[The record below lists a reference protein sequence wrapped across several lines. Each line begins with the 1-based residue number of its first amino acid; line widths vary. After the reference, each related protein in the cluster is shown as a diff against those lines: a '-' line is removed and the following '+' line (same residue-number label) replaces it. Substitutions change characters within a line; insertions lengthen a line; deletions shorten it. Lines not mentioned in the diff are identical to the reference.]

1 MGISYQFGLQRER
14 DIEMEAEPKQT
25 VLQRVP
31 IEQLREDVHFLGN
44 VLGEVLREQH
54 GQALLDLI
62 EDIRL
67 RAIWQRTTT
76 ATVSLQPLADSV
88 SELQQEEMFA
98 VARAFSLYFYLIN
111 AAEEQHRMR
120 RMRENERKGYP
131 KPRYESIAAAVAHLK
146 SEGVAPAELAP
157 ILALL
162 SLRPVFTRHPTEVR
176 RRTLL
181 VFLDMLRA
189 CLAERQGKR
198 QDVSIE
204 QRTSEK
210 IHEIVTILAQ
220 TDITPW
226 ERPTVL
232 GEVDD
237 GLYYFDH
244 VLLDVI
250 PALYHELEDAL
261 QQYSEEH
268 TFTLPRF
275 LTFGSWMGGDRDGNP
290 FVTPAVTEETLRMH
304 RSLILDRYTRDLD
317 ELWRVLSPSV
327 HYASASRE
335 LLDSI
340 ARDRESLPGAGVGA
354 KTDIIEP
361 YRAKIVMM
369 QKRLARTRR
378 RYAGGGAAASGAYHE
393 PDALLDDL
401 LLIQE
406 SLVEN
411 GGARIAR
418 GLLRDVIRRVQ
429 VFGFHLVDLDVR
441 EHSGVHE
448 ATLDAYLAAGDIT
461 PRYSGLDEA
470 EKVELLIRLIGQ
482 PATIG
487 FQELSV
493 GDTSRQAFQTLVSVA
508 RMQAEVGVA
517 ACNTYIISFTE
528 SVSDLLEVALLAK
541 EAGLWQV
548 DAQGQVSESRL
559 KIVPLLETIGDLRG
573 GYDLIHALLSIPLF
587 RSHVACWQDR
597 FEVMLGYSD
606 SNKDGGFLTSTWELY
621 CAQRQV
627 VAACRAHNVIVQL
640 FHGRGGALG
649 RGGGPTNRAIMAQ
662 PPDSLAGGMKLTEQG
677 EVIFS
682 RYGRQ
687 AVAHRNLEQVI
698 HAMLLARLSPSVL
711 ESRASLEPDWEGT
724 MATLSQTAFRAY
736 RSLIY
741 ETPELRTYY
750 QQATPIEHISRM
762 NVGSR
767 PASRKGGDRVEDLR
781 AIPWVFAWTQSR
793 HNLPGWYGV
802 GSALQAFIEANEGNL
817 ERLRAMY
824 TRWVFF
830 RSLIDNAQLS
840 IGTADMSVAR
850 LYAGLVSDDA
860 IRDKIYT
867 AIAEEYQRT
876 RDALLQITAQEQLLD
891 SSPVLQRSILLR
903 NPYVDPLH
911 SLQVRMIK
919 EWRTDFADAAET
931 PLDELT
937 PEARRMLEG
946 IFQTINGIAAGVQST
961 G

>member
-1 MGISYQFGLQRER
+1 MAT
-14 DIEMEAEPKQT
+14 EAKQT
-25 VLQRVP
+25 GLRRVP
-31 IEQLREDVHFLGN
+31 IEQLREDVHFLGS
-44 VLGEVLREQH
+44 VLGGVLREQH
-54 GQALLDLI
+54 GQALLDLV

-67 RAIWQRTTT
+67 QAIWQRTTT
-76 ATVSLQPLADSV
+76 ATVSLQPLADALA
-88 SELQQEEMFA
+88 ELQHEEVYA

-111 AAEEQHRMR
+111 AAEEQHRVR
-120 RMRENERKGYP
+120 RMRENEREQHP
-131 KPRYESIAAAVAHLK
+131 HPRYESIAAATAHLK
-146 SEGVAPAELAP
+146 SEGVTPEELAP

-162 SLRPVFTRHPTEVR
+162 SIRPVFTRHPTEVR

-181 VFLDMLRA
+181 VFLEMLRA
-189 CLAERQGKR
+189 CLSEREGRR
-198 QDVSIE
+198 QDISLE
-204 QRTSEK
+204 RRTREK
-210 IHEIVTILAQ
+210 INEIVTILAQ

-250 PALYHELEDAL
+250 PSLYHELEDAL
-261 QQYSEEH
+261 AEYAEGHS
-268 TFTLPRF
+268 FTVPRF

-327 HYASASRE
+327 HYSTVSQE
-335 LLDSI
+335 LMDSI
-340 ARDRESLPGAGVGA
+340 ARDRASLPGSGVGTKA
-354 KTDIIEP
+354 DVTEP
-361 YRAKIVMM
+361 YRTKIMMM

-393 PDALLDDL
+393 PSALLDDL
-401 LLIQE
+401 LLIRE
-406 SLVEN
+406 SLVQN
-411 GGARIAR
+411 GGERIAR

-441 EHSGVHE
+441 EHSGVH
-448 ATLDAYLAAGDIT
+448 AAALDEYLAAAAVT
-461 PRYSGLDEA
+461 RRYSDLDEA
-470 EKVELLIRLIGQ
+470 AKVALLCQLIAGS
-482 PATIG
+482 ATIG
-487 FQELSV
+487 FQELGV
-493 GDTSRQAFQTLVSVA
+493 GDVARQTFQTFTSVA
-508 RMQAEVGVA
+508 RMQAEVGLS

-528 SVSDLLEVALLAK
+528 SVSDVLEVALLAK
-541 EAGLWQV
+541 EAGLWRV
-548 DAQGQVSESRL
+548 DARGRVTESRL
-559 KIVPLLETIGDLRG
+559 KIVPLLETIEDLRG
-573 GYDLIHALLSIPLF
+573 GYNLVHSLLSIPMF
-587 RSHVACWQDR
+587 RSHVACWDDR

-627 VAACRAHNVIVQL
+627 VAASREHNVVVQL

-687 AVAHRNLEQVI
+687 AVAHRNLEQVV

-711 ESRASLEPDWEGT
+711 ESRASLEPDWEST
-724 MATLSQTAFRAY
+724 MATLSATAFRAY

-767 PASRKGGDRVEDLR
+767 PSSRKGGDRVEDLR

-802 GSALQAFIEANEGNL
+802 GSALQGFIAESDSNL
-817 ERLRAMY
+817 KRLRAMY
-824 TRWVFF
+824 ERWVFF
-830 RSLIDNAQLS
+830 RSLVDNAQLS

-850 LYAGLVSDDA
+850 LYADLVEDDA
-860 IRDKIYT
+860 VREKIYS
-867 AIAEEYQRT
+867 AIAEEHERT
-876 RDALLQITAQEQLLD
+876 RAALLKITNQEQLLD

-911 SLQVRMIK
+911 CLQVRMMK
-919 EWRTDFADAAET
+919 EWRTNLSEET
-931 PLDELT
+931 ETTLDDLS
-937 PEARRMLEG
+937 PEARRLLEG

>member
-1 MGISYQFGLQRER
+1 
-14 DIEMEAEPKQT
+14 MEDEPRQT
-25 VLQRVP
+25 ALRRVP
-31 IEQLREDVHFLGN
+31 IEQLRDDVHFLGS
-44 VLGEVLREQH
+44 VLGNVLREQH
-54 GQALLDLI
+54 GAALLDLV

-88 SELQQEEMFA
+88 ADLQQEEMFA

-111 AAEEQHRMR
+111 AAEEQHRLR
-120 RMRENERKGYP
+120 RMRENQRESYP
-131 KPRYESIAAAVAHLK
+131 QPRYESIAAAVGRLK
-146 SEGVAPAELAP
+146 GEGVTPAELAP

-181 VFLDMLRA
+181 VFLELLRT
-189 CLAERQGKR
+189 CLAERESNRHDLSLERGA
-198 QDVSIE
+198 
-204 QRTSEK
+204 SEK

-261 QQYSEEH
+261 H
-268 TFTLPRF
+268 ANFADADFAVPRF

-290 FVTPAVTEETLRMH
+290 FVTPRVTEETLRMH
-304 RSLILDRYTRDLD
+304 RSLILERYTRDLD
-317 ELWRVLSPSV
+317 ELWRVLSL
-327 HYASASRE
+327 SARYTAVSQE

-340 ARDRESLPGAGVGA
+340 ASDRTSLPGAGVGA
-354 KTDIIEP
+354 KADLAEP
-361 YRAKIVMM
+361 YRTKIQFM

-378 RYAGGGAAASGAYHE
+378 RYAGGGAAAAGAYHD
-393 PDALLDDL
+393 PGALLADL
-401 LLIQE
+401 QLMRE

-411 GGARIAR
+411 GGERIANGR
-418 GLLRDVIRRVQ
+418 LRDVIRRVQ

-441 EHSGVHE
+441 EHSGVHA
-448 ATLDAYLAAGDIT
+448 ATLDEYLAAAGIA
-461 PRYSGLDEA
+461 PHYSGLDEA
-470 EKVELLIRLIGQ
+470 AKVALLTRLLSD

-487 FQELSV
+487 FAELAVSAAA
-493 GDTSRQAFQTLVSVA
+493 RQAFDTFASIA
-508 RMQAEVGVA
+508 RMQVEVGVE
-517 ACNTYIISFTE
+517 ACNTYVISFTE
-528 SVSDLLEVALLAK
+528 AVSDVLEVALLAK

-548 DAQGQVSESRL
+548 DSAGRVSDSRL
-559 KIVPLLETIGDLRG
+559 KIVPLLETIEDLRG
-573 GYDLIHALLSIPLF
+573 GREFIHALLSIPIF
-587 RSHVACWQDR
+587 RAHVACWDDR
-597 FEVMLGYSD
+597 CEVMLGYSD

-621 CAQRQV
+621 CAQKQV
-627 VAACRAHNVIVQL
+627 VAACRAHGVTVQL

-682 RYGRQ
+682 RYGRRP
-687 AVAHRNLEQVI
+687 VAHRNLEQVI

-711 ESRASLEPDWEGT
+711 ESRASLEPDWEAT
-724 MATLSQTAFRAY
+724 MAALSQTAFRAY
-736 RSLIY
+736 RALIY

-750 QQATPIEHISRM
+750 QQATPIAYISRM

-793 HNLPGWYGV
+793 HNVPGWYGV
-802 GSALQAFIEANEGNL
+802 GSALQAYIAADAGNV
-817 ERLRAMY
+817 ERLREMY
-824 TRWVFF
+824 RRWVFF

-850 LYAGLVSDDA
+850 LYAGLVADDA
-860 IRDKIYT
+860 VREKVYT
-867 AIAEEYQRT
+867 AIADEYQRT
-876 RDALLQITAQEQLLD
+876 REALLQITAQDHLLD

-911 SLQVRMIK
+911 CLQVRMMR
-919 EWRTDFADAAET
+919 EWRESFSTEAET
-931 PLDELT
+931 PLDEL
-937 PEARRMLEG
+937 PAEARRLLEG

>member
-1 MGISYQFGLQRER
+1 
-14 DIEMEAEPKQT
+14 MESESKQT
-25 VLQRVP
+25 VLRRVP
-31 IEQLREDVHFLGN
+31 IEQLREDVHYLGS
-44 VLGEVLREQH
+44 VLGEVLQEQH
-54 GQALLDLI
+54 GQALLDLV

-76 ATVSLQPLADSV
+76 ATVSLQPLAESV
-88 SELQQEEMFA
+88 AGLQQDEMFA

-120 RMRENERKGYP
+120 RMRENERKSYP
-131 KPRYESIAAAVAHLK
+131 KPRYESIAAAMAHLK
-146 SEGVAPAELAP
+146 SEGVTPDELAQ

-162 SLRPVFTRHPTEVR
+162 SIRPVFTRHPTEVR

-181 VFLDMLRA
+181 VFLELLRS
-189 CLAERQGKR
+189 CLAERQGRR
-198 QDVSIE
+198 QDMTAE
-204 QRTSEK
+204 RRTDER

-237 GLYYFDH
+237 GLYYFDQ

-250 PALYHELEDAL
+250 PALYSEFEDAL
-261 QQYSEEH
+261 VQYSDDH
-268 TFTLPRF
+268 AFTLPRF

-304 RSLILDRYTRDLD
+304 RSLILDRYSRDLD

-327 HYASASRE
+327 HFTSVSQE

-340 ARDRESLPGAGVGA
+340 ARDRASLPGAGVGT

-361 YRAKIVMM
+361 YRTKIVMM

-393 PDALLDDL
+393 PGAMLEDL
-401 LLIQE
+401 RLMQDSLI
-406 SLVEN
+406 EN

-448 ATLDAYLAAGDIT
+448 ATLDAYLAAAGVT
-461 PRYSGLDEA
+461 PQYSDLDEA
-470 EKVELLIRLIGQ
+470 DKVALLTRLIAQ
-482 PATIG
+482 QELVG
-487 FQELSV
+487 FQELAV
-493 GDTSRQAFQTLVSVA
+493 APAALAAFQTLTSIA

-528 SVSDLLEVALLAK
+528 AVSDVLEVALLAK
-541 EAGLWQV
+541 EAGLWQLNA
-548 DAQGQVSESRL
+548 DGQVIQSRL
-559 KIVPLLETIGDLRG
+559 KIVPLLETIEDLRG
-573 GYDLIHALLSIPLF
+573 GYDLIDALLSIPVF
-587 RSHVACWQDR
+587 RSHVTCWDDR

-606 SNKDGGFLTSTWELY
+606 SNKDGGYLTATWELY
-621 CAQRQV
+621 CAQRRV
-627 VAACRAHNVIVQL
+627 VAACRAHDIIVQL

-682 RYGRQ
+682 RYGRR

-711 ESRASLEPDWEGT
+711 ESRASLEPDWEST

-736 RSLIY
+736 RALIY

-750 QQATPIEHISRM
+750 QQATPIEYISRM

-767 PASRKGGDRVEDLR
+767 PSSRKGGDRVEDLR

-802 GSALQAFIEANEGNL
+802 GSALQTFIAASDDNL

-824 TRWVFF
+824 KRWVFF

-850 LYAGLVSDDA
+850 LYAGLVTDDA
-860 IRDKIYT
+860 VRDTVYA

-876 RDALLQITAQEQLLD
+876 RDALLQITEQEQLLD

-911 SLQVRMIK
+911 CLQVRMMQ
-919 EWRTDFADAAET
+919 EWRTNFAAATDAT
-931 PLDELT
+931 LDELT

>member
-1 MGISYQFGLQRER
+1 MNSEL
-14 DIEMEAEPKQT
+14 KQT
-25 VLQRVP
+25 GLRRVP
-31 IEQLREDVHFLGN
+31 IEQLRDDVHFLGR
-44 VLGEVLREQH
+44 VLGSVLSEQH
-54 GQALLDLI
+54 GEALLELV

-67 RAIWQRTTT
+67 SAIFQRTTT
-76 ATVSLQPLADSV
+76 ATVALQPLADSV
-88 SELQQEEMFA
+88 AGLQHDEMFA

-111 AAEEQHRMR
+111 AAEEQHRLR
-120 RMRENERKGYP
+120 RIRENERKDRP
-131 KPRYESIAAAVAHLK
+131 KPRYESIAAATARLR
-146 SEGVAPAELAP
+146 SEGVTAEELSP

-162 SLRPVFTRHPTEVR
+162 SIRPVFTRHPTEVR

-181 VFLDMLRA
+181 VFLEMLRA
-189 CLAERQGKR
+189 CLAEREGVG

-210 IHEIVTILAQ
+210 IREIVTILAQ

-250 PALYHELEDAL
+250 PMLYHELEDAL
-261 QQYSEEH
+261 REDYADH
-268 TFTLPRF
+268 TFALPRF

-304 RSLILDRYTRDLD
+304 RSLILDRFSRDLD

-327 HYASASRE
+327 HYASVSQE
-335 LLDSI
+335 LMDSI
-340 ARDRESLPGAGVGA
+340 ARDRASLPGAGVGA
-354 KTDIIEP
+354 KTEINEP
-361 YRAKIVMM
+361 YRAKILMM

-378 RYAGGGAAASGAYHE
+378 RYAGGSAAASGAYHD
-393 PDALLDDL
+393 PADL
-401 LLIQE
+401 LADLMRIRE
-406 SLVEN
+406 SLNQN
-411 GGARIAR
+411 GGERIAR
-418 GLLRDVIRRVQ
+418 GQLRDVIRRVQ

-441 EHSGVHE
+441 EHSAVH
-448 ATLDAYLAAGDIT
+448 AAALDEYLNAAGVVSK
-461 PRYSGLDEA
+461 YSDLDEA
-470 EKVELLIRLIGQ
+470 GKVALLTRLLAD

-487 FQELSV
+487 FQEFSV
-493 GDTSRQAFQTLVSVA
+493 SAAAQQAFDTLTSVA

-528 SVSDLLEVALLAK
+528 AVSDILEVALLAR

-548 DAQGQVSESRL
+548 DASGQVSESRL
-559 KIVPLLETIGDLRG
+559 KIVPLLETIEDLRCG
-573 GYDLIHALLSIPLF
+573 QELVHALLAIPVF
-587 RSHVACWQDR
+587 RSHVACWDDR

-621 CAQRQV
+621 CAQRHV
-627 VAACRAHNVIVQL
+627 VAACRAHKVTVQL

-698 HAMLLARLSPSVL
+698 YAMLLARLSPSVL
-711 ESRASLEPDWEGT
+711 ESRASLEPDWETT
-724 MATLSQTAFRAY
+724 MATLSHTAFRAY

-767 PASRKGGDRVEDLR
+767 PSSRKGGDRVEDLR

-793 HNLPGWYGV
+793 HNVPGWFGV
-802 GSALQAFIEANEGNL
+802 GSALHAFISAHEGNL
-817 ERLRAMY
+817 ERLQAMY
-824 TRWVFF
+824 SGWVFF

-840 IGTADMSVAR
+840 IGTSDMSVAR
-850 LYAGLVSDDA
+850 LYAELVEDEA
-860 IRDKIYT
+860 VRDKIYA
-867 AIAEEYQRT
+867 AIAEEYERT
-876 RDALLQITAQEQLLD
+876 REALRQITAQEQLLD

-911 SLQVRMIK
+911 CLQVRMMS
-919 EWRTDFADAAET
+919 EWRTKFAAEAET
-931 PLDELT
+931 PLDELST
-937 PEARRMLEG
+937 GARRLLEG

>member
-1 MGISYQFGLQRER
+1 
-14 DIEMEAEPKQT
+14 MESESKQT
-25 VLQRVP
+25 VLRRVP
-31 IEQLREDVHFLGN
+31 IEQLREDVQYLGR
-44 VLGEVLREQH
+44 VLGQVLQEQH
-54 GQALLDLI
+54 GQALLDLV

-88 SELQQEEMFA
+88 AGLQPGEMFA

-120 RMRENERKGYP
+120 RMRESERAAYP
-131 KPRYESIAAAVAHLK
+131 EPRYESIAAAMAHLK
-146 SEGVAPAELAP
+146 SEGVTPEEMGP

-162 SLRPVFTRHPTEVR
+162 SIRPVFTRHPTEVR

-181 VFLDMLRA
+181 VFLELLRS
-189 CLAERQGKR
+189 CLAERQGRR
-198 QDVSIE
+198 QDMTIE
-204 QRTSEK
+204 RRTDES

-250 PALYHELEDAL
+250 PALYSEFEDAL
-261 QQYSEEH
+261 QKFSAEH
-268 TFTLPRF
+268 TFALPRF

-304 RSLILDRYTRDLD
+304 RSLILDRYSRDLD

-327 HYASASRE
+327 HYASVSQE

-340 ARDRESLPGAGVGA
+340 ARDRASLPGAGVGA

-393 PDALLDDL
+393 PTAMLDDL
-401 LLIQE
+401 LLIQD
-406 SLVEN
+406 SLVKN

-441 EHSGVHE
+441 EHSGVHA
-448 ATLDAYLAAGDIT
+448 ATLDAYLAAAGVT
-461 PRYSGLDEA
+461 PRYSDLDET
-470 EKVELLIRLIGQ
+470 EKVALLTRLIAA
-482 PATIG
+482 PAKTG
-487 FQELSV
+487 FQELTVPS
-493 GDTSRQAFQTLVSVA
+493 TASAAFQTFVSIA
-508 RMQAEVGVA
+508 RMQSEVGIA

-528 SVSDLLEVALLAK
+528 SVSDILEVALFAK

-548 DAQGQVSESRL
+548 DVQGRVSESRL
-559 KIVPLLETIGDLRG
+559 KVVPLLETIGDLRG
-573 GYDLIHALLSIPLF
+573 GYDLIYALLSIPVF
-587 RSHVACWQDR
+587 RSHVACWDDR

-606 SNKDGGFLTSTWELY
+606 SNKDGGYLTATWELY

-627 VAACRAHNVIVQL
+627 VAACRAHSVIVQL

-662 PPDSLAGGMKLTEQG
+662 PADSLAGGMKLTEQG

-711 ESRASLEPDWEGT
+711 ESRASLEPDWEST
-724 MATLSQTAFRAY
+724 MATLSQAAFRAY
-736 RSLIY
+736 RALIY
-741 ETPELRTYY
+741 ETPELRSYY

-802 GSALQAFIEANEGNL
+802 GSALQAFIGANEGNL
-817 ERLRAMY
+817 ERLRGMY
-824 TRWVFF
+824 KRWVFF

-850 LYAGLVSDDA
+850 LYAGLVSEDSV
-860 IRDKIYT
+860 REKVYS

-876 RDALLQITAQEQLLD
+876 RDALLQITAQDQLLD

-911 SLQVRMIK
+911 CLQVRMMK
-919 EWRTDFADAAET
+919 EWRTNFAAAAET
-931 PLDELT
+931 SLDELS

>member
-1 MGISYQFGLQRER
+1 MQTMNPGPRQTGLR
-14 DIEMEAEPKQT
+14 
-25 VLQRVP
+25 RVP
-31 IEQLREDVHFLGN
+31 IEQLREDVHFLGR
-44 VLGEVLREQH
+44 VLGRVLREQH
-54 GQALLDLI
+54 GQSFLDLV

-88 SELQQEEMFA
+88 DGLNHDEMFA
-98 VARAFSLYFYLIN
+98 VSRAFSLYFYLIN
-111 AAEEQHRMR
+111 AAEEQHRLR
-120 RMRENERKGYP
+120 RMRESERKNYP
-131 KPRYESIAAAVAHLK
+131 QPRHESIAAAAAHLK
-146 SEGVAPAELAP
+146 GEGVTPEELAP

-162 SLRPVFTRHPTEVR
+162 SIRPVFTRHPTEVR
-176 RRTLL
+176 RRSLL
-181 VFLDMLRA
+181 VFLEMLRA
-189 CLAERQGKR
+189 CLAEREGKR
-198 QDVSIE
+198 QDLSIE

-250 PALYHELEDAL
+250 PSLYHELEDAM
-261 QQYSEEH
+261 QEYAEDYP
-268 TFTLPRF
+268 FTLPRF

-290 FVTPAVTEETLRMH
+290 FVTPDVTEETLRMH
-304 RSLILDRYTRDLD
+304 RSLILDRYARDLD
-317 ELWRVLSPSV
+317 ELWRMLSLSIHFASV
-327 HYASASRE
+327 SQE

-340 ARDRESLPGAGVGA
+340 ARDRASLPGAGVGA
-354 KTDIIEP
+354 STGIAEP
-361 YRAKIVMM
+361 YRTKIVMM

-378 RYAGGGAAASGAYHE
+378 RYAGGGAAASGAYHD
-393 PDALLDDL
+393 PNALLDDL
-401 LLIQE
+401 LLIRS
-406 SLVEN
+406 SLIQN
-411 GGARIAR
+411 GGARIGR

-441 EHSGVHE
+441 EHSAVHE
-448 ATLDAYLAAGDIT
+448 ATLDEYLAAAGVT
-461 PRYSGLDEA
+461 ARYSHLDEA
-470 EKVELLIRLIGQ
+470 GKAALLTRLLAD
-482 PATIG
+482 PKTIG
-487 FQELSV
+487 FQELTVAPTAS
-493 GDTSRQAFQTLVSVA
+493 QAFQTFTSIA
-508 RMQAEVGVA
+508 RMQVEVGVA

-528 SVSDLLEVALLAK
+528 TASDVLEVALLAK

-548 DAQGQVSESRL
+548 DATGRVSESRL
-559 KIVPLLETIGDLRG
+559 KIVPLLEAIADLRG
-573 GYDLIHALLSIPLF
+573 SHDLIHALLSIPVF
-587 RSHVACWQDR
+587 RSHIACWDDR

-606 SNKDGGFLTSTWELY
+606 SNKDGGFLTATWELY

-627 VAACRAHNVIVQL
+627 VAACRSHNVIVQL

-662 PPDSLAGGMKLTEQG
+662 PADSLAGGMKLTEQG

-682 RYGRQ
+682 RYGRR

-711 ESRASLEPDWEGT
+711 ESRASLEPDWESA

-741 ETPELRTYY
+741 ETPELRPYY

-802 GSALQAFIEANEGNL
+802 GSALQEFIVASESNL
-817 ERLRAMY
+817 ERLRTMY
-824 TRWVFF
+824 KHWVFF

-850 LYAGLVSDDA
+850 LYAGLVVDEA
-860 IRDKIYT
+860 VRDKVYS
-867 AIAEEYQRT
+867 AIAEEFQRT
-876 RDALLQITAQEQLLD
+876 REALLQITAQEQLLD

-911 SLQVRMIK
+911 CLQVRMME
-919 EWRTDFADAAET
+919 EWRTNFAAEAET
-931 PLDELT
+931 PLDELSA
-937 PEARRMLEG
+937 EARRLLEG
-946 IFQTINGIAAGVQST
+946 VFQTINGIAAGVQST

>member
-1 MGISYQFGLQRER
+1 MSEAHIESTQIPVDTEPRETGLR
-14 DIEMEAEPKQT
+14 
-25 VLQRVP
+25 RVP
-31 IEQLREDVHFLGN
+31 IERLRNDVHFLGN

-54 GQALLDLI
+54 GQALLDLV

-76 ATVSLQPLADSV
+76 ATVALDPLAESLAA
-88 SELQQEEMFA
+88 LQQDEMFA

-111 AAEEQHRMR
+111 AAEEQHRLR
-120 RMRENERKGYP
+120 RMRESERTHHP
-131 KPRYESIAAAVAHLK
+131 DPRYESIAAAIAKLR
-146 SEGVAPAELAP
+146 SEGVTPAELAP

-162 SLRPVFTRHPTEVR
+162 SIRPVFTRHPTEVR
-176 RRTLL
+176 RRSLL
-181 VFLDMLRA
+181 VFLEMLRA
-189 CLAERQGKR
+189 CLAEREGMR

-204 QRTSEK
+204 QRTTDK
-210 IHEIVTILAQ
+210 IHEIVATLAQ

-226 ERPTVL
+226 DRPTVL

-250 PALYHELEDAL
+250 PKLYHELDDAL
-261 QQYSEEH
+261 RQHYTDH
-268 TFTLPRF
+268 TFQMPRF

-304 RSLILDRYTRDLD
+304 RSLILDRYNRDLAD
-317 ELWRVLSPSV
+317 LWRVLSPSV
-327 HYASASRE
+327 RYATVSQE

-340 ARDRESLPGAGVGA
+340 AKDRASLPGAGVGA
-354 KTDIIEP
+354 KADITEP
-361 YRAKIVMM
+361 YRTKIVMM

-378 RYAGGGAAASGAYHE
+378 RYAGGSAAASGAYHE
-393 PDALLDDL
+393 PGDLLDDL
-401 LLIQE
+401 LLMQD
-406 SLVEN
+406 SLVKN
-411 GGARIAR
+411 GGERVAR
-418 GLLRDVIRRVQ
+418 GQLRDVIRRVQ

-441 EHSGVHE
+441 EHSAVH
-448 ATLDAYLAAGDIT
+448 AAALDEFLAAANIT
-461 PRYSGLDEA
+461 PEFRCLAESDKVALLTRLLSDE
-470 EKVELLIRLIGQ
+470 KNV
-482 PATIG
+482 G
-487 FQELSV
+487 FQDLSV
-493 GDTSRQAFQTLVSVA
+493 SAAAQQAFHTLTSIA
-508 RMQAEVGVA
+508 GMQAEVGVA

-528 SVSDLLEVALLAK
+528 SVSDVLEVALLAK

-548 DAQGQVSESRL
+548 DDSGRVCESRL
-559 KIVPLLETIGDLRG
+559 KIVPLLETIEDLHG
-573 GYDLIHALLSIPLF
+573 GSALIDALLFNPVY
-587 RSHVACWQDR
+587 RSHVACWDDR

-606 SNKDGGFLTSTWELY
+606 SNKDGGFLTATWELY

-627 VAACRAHNVIVQL
+627 VAASRAHGVIVQL

-687 AVAHRNLEQVI
+687 AVAHRNLEQVV

-711 ESRASLEPDWEGT
+711 ESRASLEPEWEST
-724 MATLSQTAFRAY
+724 MNVLAQTALRAY
-736 RSLIY
+736 RTLIY

-767 PASRKGGDRVEDLR
+767 PSSRKGGDRVEDLR

-793 HNLPGWYGV
+793 HNLPGWFGV
-802 GSALQAFIEANEGNL
+802 GSALQAFIAEGEDNL
-817 ERLRAMY
+817 ERLQVMY
-824 TRWVFF
+824 RRWVFF

-850 LYAGLVSDDA
+850 LYAEMVEDA
-860 IRDKIYT
+860 NVREKVYT
-867 AIAEEYQRT
+867 AISEEYERT
-876 RDALLQITAQEQLLD
+876 QDALLQITAQGQLLD

-911 SLQVRMIK
+911 CLQVRMMK
-919 EWRTDFADAAET
+919 EWRASFAGQKEASLE
-931 PLDELT
+931 ELT
-937 PEARRMLEG
+937 PEARRLLEG

>member
-1 MGISYQFGLQRER
+1 ME
-14 DIEMEAEPKQT
+14 IESKQT
-25 VLQRVP
+25 ALRRVP
-31 IEQLREDVHFLGN
+31 IEQLREDVHYLGS

-54 GQALLDLI
+54 GQELLDLV

-76 ATVSLQPLADSV
+76 ATVSLQPLAESV
-88 SELQQEEMFA
+88 AGLRQNEMFA

-120 RMRENERKGYP
+120 RMRENEREGYP
-131 KPRYESIAAAVAHLK
+131 KPRYESIAAAMAHLK
-146 SEGVAPAELAP
+146 SEEVAPEELAQ

-162 SLRPVFTRHPTEVR
+162 SIRPVFTRHPTEVR

-181 VFLDMLRA
+181 VFLELLRS
-189 CLAERQGKR
+189 CLAERQGR
-198 QDVSIE
+198 RLDMTIE
-204 QRTSEK
+204 RRTDER

-237 GLYYFDH
+237 GLYYFDQ

-250 PALYHELEDAL
+250 PALYSEFEDAL
-261 QQYSEEH
+261 QQFSAEQP
-268 TFTLPRF
+268 FVLPRF

-304 RSLILDRYTRDLD
+304 RSLILDRYSRDLD

-327 HYASASRE
+327 HYTTVSQE

-340 ARDRESLPGAGVGA
+340 ARDRASLPGAGVGT

-361 YRAKIVMM
+361 YRTKIVMM

-378 RYAGGGAAASGAYHE
+378 RYAGGGAAASGAYYE
-393 PDALLDDL
+393 PGAMLADL
-401 LLIQE
+401 QLMQD

-448 ATLDAYLAAGDIT
+448 ATLEEYLAAAGVT
-461 PRYSGLDEA
+461 PQYSDLDEA
-470 EKVELLIRLIGQ
+470 DKVALLSRLIAQ
-482 PATIG
+482 QELVG
-487 FQELSV
+487 FQELAVAPAALS
-493 GDTSRQAFQTLVSVA
+493 AFQTLTSIA
-508 RMQAEVGVA
+508 RMQEEVGVA

-528 SVSDLLEVALLAK
+528 AVSDVLEVALLAK

-548 DAQGQVSESRL
+548 DSQGQVIKSRL

-573 GYDLIHALLSIPLF
+573 GYDLIDALLTIPVF
-587 RSHVACWQDR
+587 RSHVACWEDR

-606 SNKDGGFLTSTWELY
+606 SNKDGGYLTATWELY
-621 CAQRQV
+621 CAQRRV
-627 VAACRAHNVIVQL
+627 VAACRDHDVVVQL

-682 RYGRQ
+682 RYGRR

-736 RSLIY
+736 RALIY

-750 QQATPIEHISRM
+750 QQATPIEYISRM

-767 PASRKGGDRVEDLR
+767 PSLRKGGDRVEDLR

-802 GSALQAFIEANEGNL
+802 GSALQTFIAAGDDNL
-817 ERLRAMY
+817 ERLRTMY
-824 TRWVFF
+824 KRWVFF

-850 LYAGLVSDDA
+850 LYAGMVTDSA
-860 IRDKIYT
+860 VRDKVYA

-911 SLQVRMIK
+911 CLQVRMMQ
-919 EWRTDFADAAET
+919 EWRANFAAAADAT
-931 PLDELT
+931 LDDLS
-937 PEARRMLEG
+937 PQARRMLEG

>member
-1 MGISYQFGLQRER
+1 ME
-14 DIEMEAEPKQT
+14 IEARQT
-25 VLQRVP
+25 VLRRVP
-31 IEQLREDVHFLGN
+31 IEQLREDVHFLGS

-54 GQALLDLI
+54 GQSLLDLV

-88 SELQQEEMFA
+88 AGLRQEEMFA

-111 AAEEQHRMR
+111 AAEEQHRLR
-120 RMRENERKGYP
+120 RMRESERANYP
-131 KPRYESIAAAVAHLK
+131 KPRYESIAAAMANLK
-146 SEGVAPAELAP
+146 GEGVTPEELAP

-162 SLRPVFTRHPTEVR
+162 SIRPVFTRHPTEVR

-181 VFLDMLRA
+181 VFLEMLRA
-189 CLAERQGKR
+189 CLAEREGKR

-204 QRTSEK
+204 RRIDEK

-250 PALYHELEDAL
+250 PKLYHELEDAL
-261 QQYSEEH
+261 QQFADDY
-268 TFTLPRF
+268 TFSMPRF

-304 RSLILDRYTRDLD
+304 RSLILDRYSRDLD
-317 ELWRVLSPSV
+317 ELWRLLSPSIN
-327 HYASASRE
+327 YASVSQE

-340 ARDRESLPGAGVGA
+340 ARDRASLPGAGVGR

-361 YRAKIVMM
+361 YRTKIVMM
-369 QKRLARTRR
+369 QKRLERTRR

-393 PDALLDDL
+393 PNAMLDDL
-401 LLIQE
+401 LLIQD
-406 SLVEN
+406 SLVDN

-441 EHSGVHE
+441 EHSGVH
-448 ATLDAYLAAGDIT
+448 AAALDEYLAAAGVT
-461 PRYSGLDEA
+461 SLYSDLEEA
-470 EKVELLIRLIGQ
+470 DKVALLTRLIAD
-482 PATIG
+482 PANIG

-493 GDTSRQAFQTLVSVA
+493 ASTASAAFQTFVSIS

-528 SVSDLLEVALLAK
+528 AVSDVLEVALLAK
-541 EAGLWQV
+541 EAGLWQA
-548 DAQGQVSESRL
+548 DAQGRVSESRL
-559 KIVPLLETIGDLRG
+559 KIVPLLETIEDLRG
-573 GYDLIHALLSIPLF
+573 GYDLIHALLSIPVF
-587 RSHVACWQDR
+587 RSHVTCWNDR

-606 SNKDGGFLTSTWELY
+606 SNKDGGFLTATWELY

-627 VAACRAHNVIVQL
+627 VAACRAQDVIVQL

-711 ESRASLEPDWEGT
+711 KSRASLEPDWEST

-802 GSALQAFIEANEGNL
+802 GSALQSFIEAHESNL

-824 TRWVFF
+824 KGWVFF
-830 RSLIDNAQLS
+830 RSLVDNAQLS

-850 LYAGLVSDDA
+850 LYAGLVVDDTV
-860 IRDKIYT
+860 RDKVYS

-876 RDALLQITAQEQLLD
+876 RQALLQITDQEQLME

-911 SLQVRMIK
+911 CLQVRMMK
-919 EWRTDFADAAET
+919 EWRTSFAAEAAT
-931 PLDELT
+931 PLDELSA
-937 PEARRMLEG
+937 EARRMLEG
-946 IFQTINGIAAGVQST
+946 IFQTINGIAAGVQSS

>member
-1 MGISYQFGLQRER
+1 MDFEQ
-14 DIEMEAEPKQT
+14 KQT
-25 VLQRVP
+25 GLRRVP
-31 IEQLREDVHFLGN
+31 IEQLREDVHFLGS

-54 GQALLDLI
+54 GQALLDLV

-76 ATVSLQPLADSV
+76 AAVSLQPLAESV
-88 SELQQEEMFA
+88 RSLKPDEMFN

-111 AAEEQHRMR
+111 AAEEQHRLR
-120 RMRENERKGYP
+120 RMRESEREAHP
-131 KPRYESIAAAVAHLK
+131 QPRYESIAAATAHLQR
-146 SEGVAPAELAP
+146 EGVTPAELAP
-157 ILALL
+157 ILSLL
-162 SLRPVFTRHPTEVR
+162 SIRPVFTRHPTEVR
-176 RRTLL
+176 RRSLL
-181 VFLDMLRA
+181 VFLEMLRA
-189 CLAERQGKR
+189 CLAEREGKR
-198 QDVSIE
+198 LDVSIE
-204 QRTSEK
+204 QRTDEK
-210 IHEIVTILAQ
+210 VHEIVTTLAQ

-250 PALYHELEDAL
+250 PSLYHEMEDAL
-261 QQYSEEH
+261 RQFAEEYS
-268 TFTLPRF
+268 FTLPRF

-304 RSLILDRYTRDLD
+304 RSLILDRYSRDLD
-317 ELWRVLSPSV
+317 ELWRVLSPSLR
-327 HYASASRE
+327 YASVSQG

-340 ARDRESLPGAGVGA
+340 VRDRASLPGSGVGA
-354 KTDIIEP
+354 KTDSTEP

-378 RYAGGGAAASGAYHE
+378 RYAGGGAAASGAYQD
-393 PDALLDDL
+393 PDALLADL

-406 SLVEN
+406 SLVQN
-411 GGARIAR
+411 GGERIAR

-448 ATLDAYLAAGDIT
+448 ATLEEYLAAAGIA
-461 PRYSGLDEA
+461 PRYGDLDEA
-470 EKVELLIRLIGQ
+470 ERVALLARLIGD
-482 PATIG
+482 PATVG
-487 FQELSV
+487 FQELTVSPAA
-493 GDTSRQAFQTLVSVA
+493 RQAFQTFVSIA
-508 RMQAEVGVA
+508 RMQTEVGVA

-528 SVSDLLEVALLAK
+528 NASDVLEVALLAK

-573 GYDLIHALLSIPLF
+573 GYDLIHALLAIPVF
-587 RSHVACWQDR
+587 RSHVACWDDR

-606 SNKDGGFLTSTWELY
+606 SNKDGGFLTATWELY

-627 VAACRAHNVIVQL
+627 VAASRAHNVIVQL

-682 RYGRQ
+682 RYGRR

-711 ESRASLEPDWEGT
+711 ESRASLEPDWEST

-741 ETPELRTYY
+741 ETPALRTYY

-767 PASRKGGDRVEDLR
+767 PSSRKGGDRVEDLR

-802 GSALQAFIEANEGNL
+802 GSALQTFIAADAGNVG
-817 ERLRAMY
+817 RLRAMY
-824 TRWVFF
+824 QRWMFF

-850 LYAGLVSDDA
+850 LYAGLVADDEVREKVYA
-860 IRDKIYT
+860 TIV
-867 AIAEEYQRT
+867 EEYERT
-876 RDALLQITAQEQLLD
+876 RNALLQITAQEQLLD

-911 SLQVRMIK
+911 CLQVRMMQ
-919 EWRTDFADAAET
+919 EWRAEFSEASET
-931 PLDELT
+931 PLDEL
-937 PEARRMLEG
+937 PAEARRMMEG

>member
-1 MGISYQFGLQRER
+1 METESKQSGLR
-14 DIEMEAEPKQT
+14 
-25 VLQRVP
+25 RVP

-44 VLGEVLREQH
+44 VLGGVLREQH
-54 GQALLDLI
+54 GQALLDLV

-76 ATVSLQPLADSV
+76 ATVSLQPLSDSLA
-88 SELQQEEMFA
+88 ELEHEEMYA
-98 VARAFSLYFYLIN
+98 VSRAFSLYFYLIN

-120 RMRENERKGYP
+120 RMRENEREQHP
-131 KPRYESIAAAVAHLK
+131 QPRYESIAAATAHLK
-146 SEGVAPAELAP
+146 SEGVTPEELAP
-157 ILALL
+157 ILELL
-162 SLRPVFTRHPTEVR
+162 SIRPVFTRHPTEVR

-181 VFLDMLRA
+181 VFLEMLRA
-189 CLAERQGKR
+189 CLAEREGKR
-198 QDVSIE
+198 QDISLE
-204 QRTSEK
+204 RQTSEK
-210 IHEIVTILAQ
+210 VSEIVTILAQ

-244 VLLDVI
+244 VLLEVI
-250 PALYHELEDAL
+250 PTLYHELEDAL
-261 QQYSEEH
+261 GEFAEGH
-268 TFTLPRF
+268 TFTVPRF

-304 RSLILDRYTRDLD
+304 RSLILDRYARDLD
-317 ELWRVLSPSV
+317 DLWRVLSPSV
-327 HYASASRE
+327 RYTAVSQE

-340 ARDRESLPGAGVGA
+340 ARDRTSLPGAGVGA
-354 KTDIIEP
+354 RTDITEP

-393 PDALLDDL
+393 PTALLDDL
-401 LLIQE
+401 LLIRD
-406 SLVEN
+406 SLVQS

-418 GLLRDVIRRVQ
+418 GILRDVIRRVQ

-448 ATLDAYLAAGDIT
+448 ATLDEYLAVADVT
-461 PRYSGLDEA
+461 PRYSELDEA
-470 EKVELLIRLIGQ
+470 AKVALLTEAIAK
-482 PATIG
+482 PSTIG
-487 FQELSV
+487 FDQLAVSPAA
-493 GDTSRQAFQTLVSVA
+493 RQAFEALTSVA
-508 RMQAEVGVA
+508 RMQVEVGVA

-528 SVSDLLEVALLAK
+528 SVSDVLEVALLAK
-541 EAGLWQV
+541 ESGLWQV
-548 DAQGQVSESRL
+548 DEAGTVTQSHL
-559 KIVPLLETIGDLRG
+559 KIVPLLETIEDLRG
-573 GYDLIHALLSIPLF
+573 GYDLIHALLSIPVF
-587 RSHVACWQDR
+587 RSHVACWNDR

-627 VAACRAHNVIVQL
+627 VAASRAHNVTVQL

-662 PPDSLAGGMKLTEQG
+662 PADSLAGGMKLTEQG

-682 RYGRQ
+682 RYGRR

-711 ESRASLEPDWEGT
+711 ESRASLEPEWERT
-724 MATLSQTAFRAY
+724 MATLSQTAFHAY

-767 PASRKGGDRVEDLR
+767 PSSRKGGDRVEDLR

-802 GSALQAFIEANEGNL
+802 GSALHDFIADSESNL
-817 ERLRAMY
+817 ERLRVMY
-824 TRWVFF
+824 RRWVFF

-850 LYAGLVSDDA
+850 LYAELVEDEA
-860 IRDKIYT
+860 VRDKVYT
-867 AIAEEYQRT
+867 AIVAEYERT
-876 RDALLQITAQEQLLD
+876 REALLRITEQDQLLD

-911 SLQVRMIK
+911 CLQVRMMK
-919 EWRTDFADAAET
+919 EWRQDFAQEVEST
-931 PLDELT
+931 LDEFS
-937 PEARRMLEG
+937 PAARRQLEG

>member
-1 MGISYQFGLQRER
+1 MADETPETTDEQQPTGLR
-14 DIEMEAEPKQT
+14 
-25 VLQRVP
+25 RVP
-31 IEQLREDVHFLGN
+31 IEQLREDVHFLGR
-44 VLGEVLREQH
+44 VLGNVLREQH
-54 GQALLDLI
+54 GEALLELV
-62 EDIRL
+62 EEIRSQ
-67 RAIWQRTTT
+67 AIWQRTTT

-88 SELQQEEMFA
+88 AGLRQEDMQR

-111 AAEEQHRMR
+111 AAEEQHRLR
-120 RMRENERKGYP
+120 RMRESERENYP
-131 KPRYESIAAAVAHLK
+131 GPRNQSIAAAIAQLK
-146 SEGVAPAELAP
+146 SEGVTPAELTP

-181 VFLDMLRA
+181 VFLEMLRA
-189 CLAERQGKR
+189 CLADREGKR
-198 QDVSIE
+198 RDVSLE
-204 QRTSEK
+204 LRTNEK

-250 PALYHELEDAL
+250 PRLYHELEDAL
-261 QQYSEEH
+261 AGFAEDH
-268 TFTLPRF
+268 TFALPRF

-290 FVTPAVTEETLRMH
+290 FVTPSVTEETLRMH

-327 HYASASRE
+327 GYATVSQE

-340 ARDRESLPGAGVGA
+340 ASDRASLPGSGVGTRA
-354 KTDIIEP
+354 DLAEP
-361 YRAKIVMM
+361 YRAKIFMM

-378 RYAGGGAAASGAYHE
+378 RYAGGGAVAAGAYND
-393 PDALLDDL
+393 P
-401 LLIQE
+401 E
-406 SLVEN
+406 SCLADMSVIRRGMVQN
-411 GGARIAR
+411 GGARISR

-441 EHSGVHE
+441 EHSGVH
-448 ATLDAYLAAGDIT
+448 AAALDELLAAAGIT
-461 PRYSGLDEA
+461 PKYSDLDEA
-470 EKVELLIRLIGQ
+470 AKVALLTRLIAA
-482 PATIG
+482 PAAIG
-487 FQELSV
+487 FV
-493 GDTSRQAFQTLVSVA
+493 GLPVSDPARQAFQTLESVA
-508 RMQAEVGVA
+508 RMQVEVGVA

-528 SVSDLLEVALLAK
+528 SVSDVLEVALLAK

-548 DAQGQVSESRL
+548 DDRGRVRQSRL
-559 KIVPLLETIGDLRG
+559 KIVPLLETIDDLRG
-573 GYDLIHALLSIPLF
+573 GFDLIQALLSNEVF
-587 RSHVACWQDR
+587 RSHVACWDDR

-606 SNKDGGFLTSTWELY
+606 SNKDGGFLTATWELY

-627 VAACRAHNVIVQL
+627 VAASRAHGTIVQL

-687 AVAHRNLEQVI
+687 PVAHRNLEQVV

-711 ESRASLEPDWEGT
+711 ESRASLEPDWETT
-724 MATLSQTAFRAY
+724 METLAQTALRVYRA
-736 RSLIY
+736 LVY

-750 QQATPIEHISRM
+750 QEATPIQHISRM

-802 GSALQAFIEANEGNL
+802 GSALQAFIVDHDSNL
-817 ERLRAMY
+817 ARLRTMY
-824 TRWVFF
+824 RRWVFF

-850 LYAGLVSDDA
+850 LYAGLVADDRV
-860 IRDKIYT
+860 RDTVYG
-867 AIAEEYQRT
+867 AIATEYERT
-876 RDALLQITAQEQLLD
+876 RDALMQITGQDLLLD

-911 SLQVRMIK
+911 CLQVRLMQ
-919 EWRTDFADAAET
+919 EWRERYADQADT
-931 PLDELT
+931 PLDEL
-937 PEARRMLEG
+937 PAPARRTLEG
-946 IFQTINGIAAGVQST
+946 IFQTINGIAAGVQTT

>member
-1 MGISYQFGLQRER
+1 MNSEL
-14 DIEMEAEPKQT
+14 KQT
-25 VLQRVP
+25 GLRRVP
-31 IEQLREDVHFLGN
+31 IEQLRDDVHFLGS
-44 VLGEVLREQH
+44 VLGSVLSEQH
-54 GQALLDLI
+54 GEALLELV

-67 RAIWQRTTT
+67 SAIFQRTTT
-76 ATVSLQPLADSV
+76 ATVALQPLADSV
-88 SELQQEEMFA
+88 AGLQHDEMFA

-111 AAEEQHRMR
+111 AAEEQHRLR
-120 RMRENERKGYP
+120 RIRENERKDHP
-131 KPRYESIAAAVAHLK
+131 KPRYESIAAATARLR
-146 SEGVAPAELAP
+146 SEGVPPEELSP

-162 SLRPVFTRHPTEVR
+162 SIRPVFTRHPTEVR

-181 VFLDMLRA
+181 VFLEMLRA
-189 CLAERQGKR
+189 CLAVREGVGQE
-198 QDVSIE
+198 VSIE

-210 IHEIVTILAQ
+210 IREIVTILAQ

-261 QQYSEEH
+261 KENYADH
-268 TFTLPRF
+268 TFSLPRF

-304 RSLILDRYTRDLD
+304 RSLILDRYSRDLD

-327 HYASASRE
+327 HYASVSQE
-335 LLDSI
+335 LMDSI
-340 ARDRESLPGAGVGA
+340 ARDRASLPGAGVGA
-354 KTDIIEP
+354 KTEIAEP
-361 YRAKIVMM
+361 YRTKILMM

-378 RYAGGGAAASGAYHE
+378 RYAGGGAAASGAYHD
-393 PDALLDDL
+393 PADL
-401 LLIQE
+401 LADLMLIRE
-406 SLVEN
+406 SLVRN
-411 GGARIAR
+411 GGERIAR
-418 GLLRDVIRRVQ
+418 GQLRDVIRRVQ

-441 EHSGVHE
+441 EHSAVH
-448 ATLDAYLAAGDIT
+448 AAALDEYLNAAGVVT
-461 PRYSGLDEA
+461 RYSDLDEA
-470 EKVELLIRLIGQ
+470 GRVSVLTRLLAD
-482 PATIG
+482 PAAIG
-487 FQELSV
+487 FQELPVSAAAQ
-493 GDTSRQAFQTLVSVA
+493 QAFQTLTSVA

-528 SVSDLLEVALLAK
+528 TVSDVLEVALLAK

-548 DAQGQVSESRL
+548 DAAGQVSESRL
-559 KIVPLLETIGDLRG
+559 KIVPLLEAIADLRG
-573 GYDLIHALLSIPLF
+573 SHDLIHALLSIPIF
-587 RSHVACWQDR
+587 RSHVACWDDR
-597 FEVMLGYSD
+597 IEVMLGYSD
-606 SNKDGGFLTSTWELY
+606 SNKDGGFLTATWELY
-621 CAQRQV
+621 CAQKRV
-627 VAACRAHNVIVQL
+627 VAACRAHDVIVQL

-698 HAMLLARLSPSVL
+698 YAMLLARLSPSVL
-711 ESRASLEPDWEGT
+711 ESRASLEPDWEST
-724 MATLSQTAFRAY
+724 MATLSETAFRAY

-741 ETPELRTYY
+741 ETPELRAYY

-793 HNLPGWYGV
+793 HNVPGWYGV
-802 GSALQAFIEANEGNL
+802 GSALHAFINAHERNL
-817 ERLRAMY
+817 VRLQAMY
-824 TRWVFF
+824 NRWVFF
-830 RSLIDNAQLS
+830 RSVIDNAQLS
-840 IGTADMSVAR
+840 IGTSDMSVAR
-850 LYAGLVSDDA
+850 LYAELVEDA
-860 IRDKIYT
+860 AVRDKVYA
-867 AIAEEYQRT
+867 AIAEEYERT
-876 RDALLQITAQEQLLD
+876 REALRQITAQEQLLD

-911 SLQVRMIK
+911 CLQVRMMS
-919 EWRTDFADAAET
+919 EWRTRFAAEAET
-931 PLDELT
+931 PLDELST
-937 PEARRMLEG
+937 EARRLLEG